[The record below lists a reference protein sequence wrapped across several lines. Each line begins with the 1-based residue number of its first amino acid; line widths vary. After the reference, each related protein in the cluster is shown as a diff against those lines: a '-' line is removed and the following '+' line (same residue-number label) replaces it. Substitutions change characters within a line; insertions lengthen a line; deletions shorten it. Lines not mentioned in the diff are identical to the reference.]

1 MQRIQ
6 ILRWSPAEINIE
18 CFRRDAEMAGRE
30 SSAAGQVQD
39 LRGGRER
46 DGHFTAPAFGDSRA
60 RAAGPA
66 EPVPHRV
73 AGISSSGLG
82 HDAGCGNIHVLDVSM
97 RSKCAFIIFIFG
109 GFAGNRLDSLGA
121 PLLLDIL
128 GCAGTPLLIWRP
140 RSASASR
147 GS

>member
-6 ILRWSPAEINIE
+6 ILRWSPAEINVE

-30 SSAAGQVQD
+30 CSAAGQVQD
-39 LRGGRER
+39 SRSGRQR
-46 DGHFTAPAFGDSRA
+46 DGHFTAPALGDSGA
-60 RAAGPA
+60 RAAGPD

-82 HDAGCGNIHVLDVSM
+82 HDAGCGNIRVLDVSM
-97 RSKCAFIIFIFG
+97 RSKCIFIFG

-140 RSASASR
+140 RPTSASR